1 MNQEQNSLNQNNLN
15 TQGNNGVPNNQP
27 LNNQNFNQGMSFNQ
41 QPINSQ
47 PQPTSNFQQPINQMN
62 MQQPT
67 LQPVNNS
74 FENVDFSNQN
84 SNNKPQKK
92 MNIGLIIGI
101 VAVIAVVGIGVVFGS
116 KLISNKNNDNSNL
129 SNGKNNSSVKM
140 GNVKVEVLSSENQ
153 INNSGLYKI
162 GDEYI
167 FKGGDLY
174 TKKSEDGSYNK
185 TSKLGNLKNF
195 VKFNNNYWRIIK
207 INSDGTIRLVWAGK
221 YNKIIN
227 RVLNDINLDIK
238 YVETKSNNFSYEN
251 SYIRNYLN
259 TTFLNDTSIIPS
271 NYNDYLEKFNFDIS
285 IYSDSIYDIYS
296 YKNSENVVTKQIS
309 SFKDYVGILS
319 INDFYNAKIDSKLP
333 PEGKYDNN
341 FIVDILES
349 TGKSTVLE
357 VNTSNII
364 VDENN
369 NTIGVAK
376 ILRSNG
382 SWFMLTNYN
391 IDINYSNNVIPVIT
405 LKSNINF
412 ESGDGSIE
420 NPYIVK

>member
-1 MNQEQNSLNQNNLN
+1 MNQEQNNLN
-15 TQGNNGVPNNQP
+15 PNNFNIQGNNGIPNNQP
-27 LNNQNFNQGMSFNQ
+27 LNNQNFNQNMSFNQ
-41 QPINSQ
+41 QSINLQSQ
-47 PQPTSNFQQPINQMN
+47 STPSFQQPINQMN
-62 MQQPT
+62 IQQPT
-67 LQPVNNS
+67 PKPVNNS
-74 FENVDFSNQN
+74 FENVNFNNQG
-84 SNNKPQKK
+84 SNNKLPKK
-92 MNIGLIIGI
+92 MNLGLVIGI
-101 VAVIAVVGIGVVFGS
+101 VALIAVVGIGVLFGC
-116 KLISNKNNDNSNL
+116 KLILNKNNNNSNL
-129 SNGKNNSSVKM
+129 SNGKNNSNVKM
-140 GNVKVEVLSSENQ
+140 GNVEVKVLSSEDQ

-174 TKKSEDGSYNK
+174 TEKLEDGSYNK

-221 YNKIIN
+221 YNNITNK
-227 RVLNDINLDIK
+227 VLNNINLDIK

-271 NYNDYLEKFNFDIS
+271 NYNDYLVEFNFDIS
-285 IYSDSIYDIYS
+285 TYSDSVYDIYS
-296 YKNSENVVTKQIS
+296 YKNSENIVTKQIS
-309 SFKDYVGILS
+309 AFKDYVGILS
-319 INDFYNAKIDSKLP
+319 INDFYNAKIDGKLP

-364 VDENN
+364 VDKNN

-382 SWFMLTNYN
+382 SWFMLTNHN
-391 IDINYSNNVIPVIT
+391 LDTNYSNNVIPVIT

-420 NPYIVK
+420 KPYIIK

>member
-1 MNQEQNSLNQNNLN
+1 MNQIKDLEHMPEAFHIVISSHGNKIAKLPSL
-15 TQGNNGVPNNQP
+15 
-27 LNNQNFNQGMSFNQ
+27 
-41 QPINSQ
+41 
-47 PQPTSNFQQPINQMN
+47 
-62 MQQPT
+62 
-67 LQPVNNS
+67 PVS
-74 FENVDFSNQN
+74 
-84 SNNKPQKK
+84 
-92 MNIGLIIGI
+92 L
-101 VAVIAVVGIGVVFGS
+101 S
-116 KLISNKNNDNSNL
+116 KGQLRLLLISL
-129 SNGKNNSSVKM
+129 FPYALHIIQIVENSSF
-140 GNVKVEVLSSENQ
+140 
-153 INNSGLYKI
+153 I
-162 GDEYI
+162 
-167 FKGGDLY
+167 
-174 TKKSEDGSYNK
+174 KS
-185 TSKLGNLKNF
+185 
-195 VKFNNNYWRIIK
+195 
-207 INSDGTIRLVWAGK
+207 
-221 YNKIIN
+221 
-227 RVLNDINLDIK
+227 
-238 YVETKSNNFSYEN
+238 
-251 SYIRNYLN
+251 
-259 TTFLNDTSIIPS
+259 
-271 NYNDYLEKFNFDIS
+271 KFNFDIS

>member
-1 MNQEQNSLNQNNLN
+1 MKMNQDFNDLNQDNLH
-15 TQGNNGVPNNQP
+15 TQGNNGMPNNQP
-27 LNNQNFNQGMSFNQ
+27 LNNQNFNS
-41 QPINSQ
+41 
-47 PQPTSNFQQPINQMN
+47 
-62 MQQPT
+62 
-67 LQPVNNS
+67 
-74 FENVDFSNQN
+74 
-84 SNNKPQKK
+84 KPPKK
-92 MNIGLIIGI
+92 MNLGLIIGI
-101 VAVIAVVGIGVVFGS
+101 VAVVAVVGVGVVFGI
-116 KLISNKNNDNSNL
+116 KLISNKNNNNNNSNL
-129 SNGKNNSSVKM
+129 SNRKNNSSVKM
-140 GNVKVEVLSSENQ
+140 GNVEVEVLSGENR

-162 GDEYI
+162 GDEYF

-174 TKKSEDGSYNK
+174 TEKSEDGSYNI

-207 INSDGTIRLVWAGK
+207 INSDGTIKLVWAGVYRK
-221 YNKIIN
+221 RIN
-227 RVLNDINLDIK
+227 EVINDINLDIK

-259 TTFLNDTSIIPS
+259 TTFLNDNSIIPS
-271 NYNDYLEKFNFDIS
+271 NYSEYLEKFNFDIS
-285 IYSDSIYDIYS
+285 TYSNSIYNIYS
-296 YKNSENVVTKQIS
+296 YNNSENVVTKQIS

-319 INDFYNAKIDSKLP
+319 ISDFYNAKIDSELP
-333 PEGKYDNN
+333 PNGGYDNN

-382 SWFMLTNYN
+382 SWFMPTNYN
-391 IDINYSNNVIPVIT
+391 VDRNYHNNVIPVIT